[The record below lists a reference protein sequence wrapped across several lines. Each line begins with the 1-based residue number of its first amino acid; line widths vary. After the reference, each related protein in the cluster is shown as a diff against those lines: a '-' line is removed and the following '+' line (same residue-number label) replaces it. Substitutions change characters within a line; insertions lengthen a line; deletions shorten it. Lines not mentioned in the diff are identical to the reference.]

1 MEKISFVIPCYRS
14 EHTIEDVVEE
24 IRMVM
29 GEDGGYHFEIILVND
44 NSPDGVWPVIQQL
57 TERYD
62 NIRGICLAKN
72 FGQHSALMAGYAN
85 ASGDIIVSLDDDGQ
99 SPVDEVFLL
108 LDQIHNGYDVVYGY
122 YPEIKQSKFRIF
134 GSLVNEK
141 MTEVLIGKPK
151 GLKGTSFYAAKRFV
165 IQEMLHYKNAYP
177 YVGGLVFRSTNHV
190 TSVPVHHRERKEG
203 HSGYT
208 LRKLLSLWMNGFTA
222 FSAKP
227 LRIATYLG
235 FICSLIGF
243 FYGIFIVI
251 RRLLDSS
258 IQAGYSS
265 LMACIV
271 FIGGIIMMLLGLIG
285 EYVGRVYISINNAP
299 QYVIRETAGF
309 RVNESEKNN

>member
-14 EHTIEDVVEE
+14 EHTIEAVVEE
-24 IRMVM
+24 IRTVM
-29 GEDGGYHFEIILVND
+29 FQNGQYRFEIILVND
-44 NSPDGVWPVIQQL
+44 NSPDGVWAVIKQIA
-57 TERYD
+57 ERYD
-62 NIRGICLAKN
+62 NVKGICLSKN
-72 FGQHSALMAGYAN
+72 FGQHCALMAGYTET
-85 ASGDIIVSLDDDGQ
+85 SGDIVVSLDDDGQ

-151 GLKGTSFYAAKRFV
+151 GMKGTSFYAAKRFV

-177 YVGGLVFRSTNHV
+177 YVGGLVFRSTNYV

-208 LRKLLSLWMNGFTA
+208 FRKLFSLWMNGFTA
-222 FSAKP
+222 FSIKP
-227 LRIATYLG
+227 LRLATYLG
-235 FICSLIGF
+235 FLCSLIGF
-243 FYGIFIVI
+243 GSGVFIVI
-251 RRLLDSS
+251 RRIFDSS

-265 LMACIV
+265 LMACML
-271 FIGGIIMMLLGLIG
+271 FIGGIIMILLGLIG
-285 EYVGRVYISINNAP
+285 EYVGRIYISINKAP

-309 RVNESEKNN
+309 RINESEENN